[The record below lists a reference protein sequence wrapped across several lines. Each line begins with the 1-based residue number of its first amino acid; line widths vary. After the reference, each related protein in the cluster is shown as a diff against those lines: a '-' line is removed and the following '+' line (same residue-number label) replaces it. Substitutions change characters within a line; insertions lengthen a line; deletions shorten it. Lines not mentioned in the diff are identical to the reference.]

1 MFSLNLFKDGTRLQ
15 RNSKETRLSEPNS
28 KPLIFRTSIALALAT
43 TLFLSS
49 GMTPGFAK
57 DATDTKASSEK
68 DNAKSKEQKD
78 AEKKA
83 KAESAK
89 AKKSDSKNKASKND
103 GAASAIARD
112 TVDNKPKILKE
123 ENGKIYMSPDENDV
137 LFEALSDEMKR
148 STNKLKLGTHGLPYF
163 VQYKVLETEMLY
175 LSASCGALTSENNTH
190 YRRLYTDIR
199 VGDYDLDSSKD
210 SGSMSSLFG
219 RFSGSGK
226 ELPVEDDY
234 AALRH
239 EIWLA
244 SDSNYKDA
252 IEGYEEKKARLRAKP
267 EADRLGEMTKE
278 TPVVFIKPALKLKVD
293 AEKWKKVT
301 KDLSSI
307 FLKYPEIDNAVVH
320 FSSQVSNAWLVNNE
334 GFKHRDGHIQTLLS
348 VLAKIRSKD
357 GQTYADV
364 EFVAAENPDE
374 MPDYAALEARVDK
387 LVKRLKR
394 TADAPLVTNYTGP
407 MLFEPEASSSLMH
420 SALTKLLGGAHDVNG
435 TSWGGD
441 HPFKNKLGQR
451 VGTRTIT
458 VVDDPYA
465 TEFKGKKL
473 FGNYEVDDDGVPA
486 EKLTLIEKGVLKT
499 LCSSRKPTRGV
510 AKSNG
515 HSGDGTGTVSILFV
529 STEPSMNPKQMKRKL
544 IELGK
549 EQGYDDVYIVRS
561 VARLPTW
568 MLSLGSTIS
577 SIFSSFGG
585 GLSLY
590 PTEIYRVSV
599 KNGKEELVRGA
610 TVSVQPDDVLR
621 ELVAG
626 GSDETA
632 SLVAQGPTSAT
643 SIVTP
648 SIILRD
654 VDIKEPSKASEKL
667 PVVPSPVKEQQQE
680 VKEDVKSVE

>member
-1 MFSLNLFKDGTRLQ
+1 MVETKGQFKI
-15 RNSKETRLSEPNS
+15 KETGLSELTS
-28 KPLIFRTSIALALAT
+28 KPLAVLKSTLAFALTTSLI
-43 TLFLSS
+43 LSS
-49 GMTPGFAK
+49 ALTPAYAK
-57 DATDTKASSEK
+57 KSSDSKAVSGSKVDDIDAG
-68 DNAKSKEQKD
+68 KSKEKSKSKSGRD
-78 AEKKA
+78 AHSTGEK
-83 KAESAK
+83 S
-89 AKKSDSKNKASKND
+89 KSKKND
-103 GAASAIARD
+103 GAESAIARD
-112 TVDNKPKILKE
+112 TIDTRPKVLKE
-123 ENGKIYMSPDENDV
+123 ENGRVFLSKDENDV
-137 LFEALSDEMKR
+137 LFEALTDEMKR
-148 STNKLKLGTHGLPYF
+148 STDKLKLGTHGLPYF

-219 RFSGSGK
+219 RLSGSGK

-252 IEGYEEKKARLRAKP
+252 IEGYEDKKARLRAKP
-267 EADRLGEMTKE
+267 ESDRLGDMTKE

-293 AEKWKKVT
+293 KDKWKKVT
-301 KDLSSI
+301 KDLSAI

-364 EFVAAENPDE
+364 EIVAAENPDE
-374 MPDYAALEARVDK
+374 MPDYATLESRVDK

-394 TADAPLVTNYTGP
+394 TAEAPLVTNYTGP

-420 SALTKLLGGAHDVNG
+420 SALTKLLGGAHDVSG
-435 TSWGGD
+435 SSWGGD

-451 VGTRTIT
+451 VGARIIS

-486 EKLTLIEKGVLKT
+486 EKLTLIERGVLKT
-499 LCSSRKPTRGV
+499 LCASRKPTRGV
-510 AKSNG
+510 TKSNG

-529 STEPSMNPKQMKRKL
+529 STEPSMNPKQMKKKL

-568 MLSLGSTIS
+568 MLSLGSTLS

-610 TVSVQPDDVLR
+610 TVSVQPGDVLR

-626 GSDETA
+626 GSDVTA
-632 SLVAQGPTSAT
+632 SIVAQGPTSAT